1 MSKIWFQPWS
11 PFLAALYMALLFG
24 NGSAFELCPL
34 DDDDLC
40 ALPIGTKFSIRS
52 DCTVFT
58 KTTSLS
64 KAIKREP
71 GVAFGLWM
79 DRSHL
84 FGNEAAT
91 ISPQNLR
98 LAFDQGC
105 TGIWNRDG
113 SKWQNSPAKCVPY
126 LKSVSPMSDCE
137 SALLHV
143 FSTQRCALNFFVPRK
158 LDLPIL

>member
-1 MSKIWFQPWS
+1 
-11 PFLAALYMALLFG
+11 MALLFG

-84 FGNEAAT
+84 FGNESAT

-98 LAFDQGC
+98 LAFDQGVFRVF
-105 TGIWNRDG
+105 GIETAASGKIHR
-113 SKWQNSPAKCVPY
+113 QN
-126 LKSVSPMSDCE
+126 
-137 SALLHV
+137 V
-143 FSTQRCALNFFVPRK
+143 FHT
-158 LDLPIL
+158 